1 MYRLHTSDARKRK
14 MAATH
19 KRPIQVYLRPEQLDA
34 LRGLAERR
42 HVSIAAL
49 IRDGVDRILAEVPP
63 EEDPL
68 LEMIGMVKSGP
79 SDLSEKHDEY
89 LTRWILEDNGR

>member
-1 MYRLHTSDARKRK
+1 LEDNP
-14 MAATH
+14 MAVTH

-42 HVSIAAL
+42 NVSVTEL
-49 IRDGVDRILAEVPP
+49 VRQGVDRILAEILP

-79 SDLSEKHDEY
+79 NDLSEKHDEY
-89 LTRWILEDNGR
+89 LTKWILEDNTP

>member
-1 MYRLHTSDARKRK
+1 

-19 KRPIQVYLRPEQLDA
+19 KRPIQVYLRPEQIDA

-42 HVSIAAL
+42 HVSVAEL
-49 IRDGVDRILAEVPP
+49 IRQGVDRILAEVPP

-68 LEMIGMVKSGP
+68 LEMIGMIDSGLG
-79 SDLSEKHDEY
+79 DLSEKHDEY
-89 LTRWILEDNGR
+89 LTKWILEDNSR